1 LKLVRTISQVLLVLA
16 AAAVA
21 LPFPAKAQYNGSVS
35 LLTVAST
42 VATGVTCTGT
52 PQNFTT
58 SQNIPNFR
66 NLGQTSHLATATSNA
81 SAFQMEIDGI
91 DNLGNVFRLSDLQLG
106 VPASAKGGL
115 VVTASGYMPNIQI
128 SVTCTALAT
137 FSISY
142 SGSFSPQPPNIAGAL
157 LSSVDKLPFQTA
169 AANANGSVTFQ
180 TPTGN
185 SQGTIIFQYAAAGPS
200 GSTITAQC
208 ISNGNV
214 NLSTFTFSPTTAST
228 AQLFSVSASTCPF
241 VTLTYTSGGASATT
255 YNLEYVFTTSGTTV
269 TPTTVDPCQNSSLAK
284 STAPI
289 NIAAGNTA
297 TTQIIP
303 LVGGKA
309 IFVCSATIVMNLINT
324 SATETAQVEYGTG
337 VNCGTGTQPLTGP
350 MLESSNINGGPLAIA
365 FPSPGTLWSVPTGN
379 ALCIAVT
386 LVTGAANSTSV
397 NGSVSYVQQ

>member
-1 LKLVRTISQVLLVLA
+1 VRSVSKIFLALALALL
-16 AAAVA
+16 A
-21 LPFPAKAQYNGSVS
+21 LPFPARAQYNGSVS

-42 VATGVTCTGT
+42 VATNQTCTGT
-52 PQNFTT
+52 AQNFTT
-58 SQNIPNFR
+58 SQNIPNFK

-81 SAFQMEIDGI
+81 SQFQMEIDGI

-106 VPASAKGGL
+106 VPSTAKGGL

-157 LSSVDKLPFQTA
+157 LSSVDKLPFQTQ
-169 AANANGSVTFQ
+169 AANANASVTFQ

-185 SQGTIIFQYAAAGPS
+185 SQGTIIFQYAAAGPA

-208 ISNGNV
+208 LSNANV
-214 NLSTFTFSPTTAST
+214 NLSLFTFSPTTAST
-228 AQLFSVSASTCPF
+228 AQLFNVSASTCPF
-241 VTLTYTSGGASATT
+241 VTLSYTSGGASATT

-269 TPTTVDPCQNSSLAK
+269 SSAAVDPCASPNVAK
-284 STAPI
+284 SSAPI
-289 NIAAGNTA
+289 SIASGNTA

-309 IFVCSATIVMNLINT
+309 IFVCSATMGMNLVNT
-324 SATETAQVEYGTG
+324 SATETAQFEYGTG
-337 VNCGTGTQPLTGP
+337 ANCGTGTTTLTGAI
-350 MLESSNINGGPLAIA
+350 LDSSNINGGPLSMT

-397 NGSVSYVQQ
+397 NGSVTYVQQ